1 MLLEHRPVTSF
12 PSIGHTYTRPGFGR
26 ELYRKI
32 GKGTRHPFSGTGG
45 SRGSQVWDQGHKLA
59 SLSEPDHG
67 VYLGTASKKASLEPL
82 L

>member
-1 MLLEHRPVTSF
+1 MIEM
-12 PSIGHTYTRPGFGR
+12 
-26 ELYRKI
+26 LYRKI
-32 GKGTRHPFSGTGG
+32 GKGTGHPFSGTGG

-59 SLSEPDHG
+59 SLPEPDHG